1 MRTIERNYR
10 KNPHTARFL
19 QTFHSAIGS
28 NGVDY
33 RTTPAL
39 ADENAAEYELAAK
52 GDDLLDL
59 VQDVEAVDL
68 RSPAQADVMERLIR
82 QLGELDAETAA
93 SARAY
98 TDGMTEHGKWT
109 PGREGTASR
118 WIGRMIEKVRQLDA
132 AKRAAAPVP
141 VAGAA
146 EIPAHYYG
154 IHKDGEVKCY
164 AVDYGKDGTK
174 WAGFL
179 FLNRIS
185 SDDRFAIRN
194 PAEKESILSAIR
206 EDVDA
211 ARTLAAVTLR
221 RCQRCHRTLS
231 DTKNPYFAAGLGPD
245 CGGM

>member
-33 RTTPAL
+33 RTPPAP
-39 ADENAAEYELAAK
+39 AAPEE
-52 GDDLLDL
+52 DLLDL
-59 VQDVEAVDL
+59 VQDLDVVDL

-82 QLGELDAETAA
+82 QITELDAELAA
-93 SARAY
+93 QARTY

-109 PGREGTASR
+109 PGREGNASA
-118 WIGRMIEKVRQLDA
+118 WIGRMITKVRELDA
-132 AKRAAAPVP
+132 AKRATAPAPASGEV
-141 VAGAA
+141 
-146 EIPAHYYG
+146 EIPAHRYG

-164 AVDYGKDGTK
+164 SVDYGKDGTK

-185 SDDRFAIRN
+185 SDDRFAVRN
-194 PAEKESILSAIR
+194 PAEKESILAAIR

-231 DTKNPYFAAGLGPD
+231 DTKNPYFAAGFGPD